1 LSSPRR
7 QIPFGGSERKK
18 AEGAR
23 KGKKSR
29 QFTQKFLSKNVI
41 LNSLKWCCVR
51 NLMIYTFVKLERNNF
66 YIFQFRGTVK
76 KKGWEPLV

>member
-29 QFTQKFLSKNVI
+29 QFTQKLLSKKVI

-51 NLMIYTFVKLERNNF
+51 NFLIYMFVKLGGSNF
-66 YIFQFRGTVK
+66 
-76 KKGWEPLV
+76 